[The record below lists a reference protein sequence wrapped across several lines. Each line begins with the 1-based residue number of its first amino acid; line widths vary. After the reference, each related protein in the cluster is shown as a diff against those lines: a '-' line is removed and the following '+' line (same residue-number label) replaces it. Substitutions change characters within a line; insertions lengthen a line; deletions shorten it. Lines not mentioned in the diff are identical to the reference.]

1 MSEGGLESIR
11 VMVVDDIAE
20 TRENIRK
27 LLQFESDIEVIGS
40 ARTGQEALELAPQVE
55 PDVVLMDINMPD
67 MDGITVTE
75 TLLEEVPYAQVVMLS
90 VQSEADYMRRAML
103 AGARDFIAKPPSGD
117 ELIRTIR
124 IVAERAREQKEKL
137 SRPLPEV
144 HVPGTAPF
152 SGGTGKL
159 QGKQI
164 TLYSAKG
171 GVGCTML
178 ATNLALGL
186 HTEETPAVLVDA
198 SLQFGDVSVFM
209 NLQAKTSMID
219 LTTRADELDTEYI
232 HDVLMIHES
241 GLKVLPAP
249 QRPEMA
255 DEVRA
260 DQVRKVLAFLKN
272 QFAYTIV
279 DTSSTMDDVSLAV
292 LDTSDLLVT
301 VATPEIPAIKDLR
314 LLMDLLSVL
323 DYPRDQVFFALNK
336 VDRKTGISAEAIA
349 ENLKREIDVQIP
361 LEEQVVGQSINRG
374 VPVLMGDKSKVPAR
388 NLLDLVGT
396 IRQKLVERPED
407 EAEGQGEERARLFGR

>member
-1 MSEGGLESIR
+1 
-11 VMVVDDIAE
+11 
-20 TRENIRK
+20 
-27 LLQFESDIEVIGS
+27 
-40 ARTGQEALELAPQVE
+40 
-55 PDVVLMDINMPD
+55 
-67 MDGITVTE
+67 
-75 TLLEEVPYAQVVMLS
+75 
-90 VQSEADYMRRAML
+90 
-103 AGARDFIAKPPSGD
+103 
-117 ELIRTIR
+117 
-124 IVAERAREQKEKL
+124 
-137 SRPLPEV
+137 
-144 HVPGTAPF
+144 
-152 SGGTGKL
+152 
-159 QGKQI
+159 
-164 TLYSAKG
+164 
-171 GVGCTML
+171 
-178 ATNLALGL
+178 
-186 HTEETPAVLVDA
+186 
-198 SLQFGDVSVFM
+198 
-209 NLQAKTSMID
+209 
-219 LTTRADELDTEYI
+219 
-232 HDVLMIHES
+232 
-241 GLKVLPAP
+241 
-249 QRPEMA
+249 MA